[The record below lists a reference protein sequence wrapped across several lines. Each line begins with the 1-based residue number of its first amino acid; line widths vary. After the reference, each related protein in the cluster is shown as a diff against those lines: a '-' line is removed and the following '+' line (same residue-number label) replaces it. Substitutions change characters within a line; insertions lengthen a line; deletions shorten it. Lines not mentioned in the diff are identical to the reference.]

1 MTKEN
6 ILTLTIVAMLLA
18 LVCVMGTSCST
29 NKCCAGISSKKSTSH
44 AVVFNSKDFN
54 KRHYR

>member
-18 LVCVMGTSCST
+18 LVCVMSMSCST